1 MRQVADRA
9 QVGERVRECASCD
22 AAVAFARPWPLASPA
37 LRLAHLRSHP
47 TAPPLCTPPRR
58 PAPGGHAAV
67 VEAALRRG
75 PHHSRL
81 RRVGCA
87 RAGSRTRGRVGR
99 RACCCS
105 TSGGLLTTPPPLA
118 PPILH
123 PQQPIDEQA
132 PTSSTT
138 APLATTTTTRRL
150 PWARARRWARARG
163 ACAGAAAGLGQH
175 ACHSLPPLPPFP
187 ASPSITPPPPPPQAA
202 KTYLERSFETFGP
215 LGLDELVRH
224 ALKAL
229 SASLQ
234 ARCLPACLPA
244 CLRQAGSAG
253 FCPLMLTLLRRKG
266 HAPLSPS
273 HPSPSP
279 PAPPQDGEL
288 TDKNCS
294 VAVVGKDLPF
304 TLLEDEALAPYIAGG
319 CWVTLGCW

>member
-175 ACHSLPPLPPFP
+175 ACHSLPPLPPCP
-187 ASPSITPPPPPPQAA
+187 ATGWRAHRQELQCGGGGQGPAFHAA
-202 KTYLERSFETFGP
+202 GGRGARP
-215 LGLDELVRH
+215 LHRWWVLGDAWVLVTRGGAGAGEGLGRG
-224 ALKAL
+224 
-229 SASLQ
+229 
-234 ARCLPACLPA
+234 ARA
-244 CLRQAGSAG
+244 R
-253 FCPLMLTLLRRKG
+253 
-266 HAPLSPS
+266 
-273 HPSPSP
+273 
-279 PAPPQDGEL
+279 
-288 TDKNCS
+288 
-294 VAVVGKDLPF
+294 
-304 TLLEDEALAPYIAGG
+304 ALAVWTSA
-319 CWVTLGCW
+319 